1 MLKRIKSRHVLRA
14 VALVLFALTIL
25 PAGYAGQ
32 SSDPNKNSKTAK
44 QSTLAKD
51 SMFTNYTF
59 TSQEK
64 LIKDT
69 NFLRAILKY
78 NPHDNHFGQLP
89 CTKCHNSAKDG
100 SSQVWCT
107 SCHIGFKV
115 PKGWSAY
122 PDLK

>member
-1 MLKRIKSRHVLRA
+1 MLKQIEGRHALRA
-14 VALVLFALTIL
+14 VAVVLFALTIVS
-25 PAGYAGQ
+25 AGYAGQ
-32 SSDPNKNSKTAK
+32 SLKPDKSSAQAK
-44 QSTLAKD
+44 QSASAKD
-51 SMFTNYTF
+51 SMFANYTF

-69 NFLRAILKY
+69 NFLRTTLRY